1 MYRQVFI
8 PNEQNLLIPIPQSW
22 YGREVEVIAFP
33 TEKTA
38 MITDTKPRHN
48 WAKAAQQMHIAGDD
62 MLSIPAVSN
71 NENID
76 WWTWEE

>member
-33 TEKTA
+33 TGKTT
-38 MITDTKPRHN
+38 ISPEVQPRCN
-48 WAKAAQQMHIAGDD
+48 WAAAAQQMHTAGDD
-62 MLSIPAVSN
+62 RLLMPVSN

-76 WWTWEE
+76 WWT

>member
-1 MYRQVFI
+1 MYRQVLI
-8 PNEQNLLIPIPQSW
+8 PSGQSLFIPIPQSW

-33 TEKTA
+33 TETA
-38 MITDTKPRHN
+38 TISSVPQPRYK
-48 WAKAAQQMHIAGDD
+48 WAEAAQQMHLAGDD
-62 MLSIPAVSN
+62 RLLMSDISN